1 MSDSDDD
8 AAILQW
14 SMLDDMQWRLR
25 PGFRLPHLMTYEE
38 MCQYVNMEARKVGAD
53 PFRPKR
59 RRMVEVE
66 GGSVPR
72 SVTFY
77 CNHSRLHKDQ
87 VGKKELKRPE
97 AERKSR
103 DSEARRLLYSECPC
117 SFVVVPD
124 PSAFIGANVE
134 DAHQDEVDGEEGE
147 EGAEGG
153 PKSGNLSQFLKV
165 KWLVPDA
172 PPLPG
177 DRLRRGR
184 VCKTVW
190 DHTGHPKRCV
200 KCGDIT
206 KEMHP
211 DIFSASRTN
220 TPMSSLQAQLLH
232 KFDVFISMSQLRY
245 AIDNLNLGVVDGRI
259 TSMRNPAAG
268 NQAQNLIAWILE
280 QDDTEC
286 CLLVEDVDQSS
297 VTKICFQ
304 TWLRKKEEDSFT
316 LMPTEFDG
324 GDVLRPKQVN
334 AAKDEEIHN
343 DRVYDSNRFIVLSGK
358 RVFVIGIAWTHDYE
372 VRIFSAYPDLLVF
385 DGKMNTNKQ
394 RKKGCSRNSNS

>member
-14 SMLDDMQWRLR
+14 SMLDDRQWRLR

-124 PSAFIGANVE
+124 PSAFLGANVE

-153 PKSGNLSQFLKV
+153 PKSGNLSQNLKV

-206 KEMHP
+206 KDMHP

-220 TPMSSLQAQLLH
+220 TPMSSLQAQLS
-232 KFDVFISMSQLRY
+232 KY
-245 AIDNLNLGVVDGRI
+245 A
-259 TSMRNPAAG
+259 A
-268 NQAQNLIAWILE
+268 
-280 QDDTEC
+280 
-286 CLLVEDVDQSS
+286 
-297 VTKICFQ
+297 K
-304 TWLRKKEEDSFT
+304 RKKRRAYTRTSAACCAVHAT
-316 LMPTEFDG
+316 L
-324 GDVLRPKQVN
+324 
-334 AAKDEEIHN
+334 ACA
-343 DRVYDSNRFIVLSGK
+343 
-358 RVFVIGIAWTHDYE
+358 
-372 VRIFSAYPDLLVF
+372 
-385 DGKMNTNKQ
+385 
-394 RKKGCSRNSNS
+394 

>member
-1 MSDSDDD
+1 MSVLRDVLRAAVSASAPLTAASHMNLASSPMCCHAFFDCYYCRAFRSAIDCLVCIMSDSDDD
-8 AAILQW
+8 AAILEW
-14 SMLDDMQWRLR
+14 SMLDDTQLRLR
-25 PGFRLPHLMTYEE
+25 PGFRLSHSMTYEE

-59 RRMVEVE
+59 RRMVQVE

-97 AERKSR
+97 AERNSR
-103 DSEARRLLYSECPC
+103 NLEARRLLYSECPC

-124 PSAFIGANVE
+124 PSVFLGANVE
-134 DAHQDEVDGEEGE
+134 DAQDEVDAEEE
-147 EGAEGG
+147 EEDAEGG
-153 PKSGNLSQFLKV
+153 PKTSNLSQNLKV

-184 VCKTVW
+184 VCKAVW
-190 DHTGHPKRCV
+190 GHTGHPKRCV

-206 KEMHP
+206 KDMHP

-245 AIDNLNLGVVDGRI
+245 AIDTLNLGVVEGRI

-280 QDDTEC
+280 QDDTDC

-297 VTKICFQ
+297 KTKISFKPG
-304 TWLRKKEEDSFT
+304 RAKKKKMS
-316 LMPTEFDG
+316 
-324 GDVLRPKQVN
+324 
-334 AAKDEEIHN
+334 
-343 DRVYDSNRFIVLSGK
+343 
-358 RVFVIGIAWTHDYE
+358 
-372 VRIFSAYPDLLVF
+372 LL
-385 DGKMNTNKQ
+385 
-394 RKKGCSRNSNS
+394 